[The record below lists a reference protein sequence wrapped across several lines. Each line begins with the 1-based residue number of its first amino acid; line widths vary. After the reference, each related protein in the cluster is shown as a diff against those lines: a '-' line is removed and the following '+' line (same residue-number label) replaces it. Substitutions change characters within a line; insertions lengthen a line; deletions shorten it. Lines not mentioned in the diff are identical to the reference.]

1 MIRIFISTA
10 LIIFTSPVFAKN
22 SSKNQKAQVLNFDGM
37 SIKNSKGA
45 PRDAFASSKEKTD
58 FEYFFKTKVSFKKK
72 VIESLEVVRWV
83 HQVYL
88 L

>member
-72 VIESLEVVRWV
+72 VIESLEVVR
-83 HQVYL
+83 
-88 L
+88 